1 MRETRLYASMTIPVL
16 LFLFS
21 FFNRNND
28 MLVVPE
34 ELHGNVTEEAAY
46 MEVPDYIYSA
56 EYRMILEKTYID
68 LFDKEITSAMRDEG
82 IRWLGYCHEDS
93 VMNDSS
99 NNRTKIK
106 IGDKVQWNGDTFCL
120 PW

>member
-1 MRETRLYASMTIPVL
+1 MTIPVL

-21 FFNRNND
+21 YFNRNND
-28 MLVVPE
+28 YLNAPE
-34 ELHGNVTEEAAY
+34 ELHGNITDEAAY
-46 MEVPDYIYSA
+46 MEVPDYINSA

-68 LFDKEITSAMRDEG
+68 LFDKEITAKMRDEG

-93 VMNDSS
+93 AINNTS
-99 NNRTKIK
+99 NNRSIIK
-106 IGDKVQWNGDTFCL
+106 SGDKIQWNGDTFCL